1 MCYGIFTRRRSVLSQ
16 EQTEALFKVLD
27 QSTTTLQKAL
37 STSYLDAFIETGDN
51 LLNGEVQVED
61 GRPDQATVT
70 TLTALYQQAPWQS
83 YDAETVRRAIQLVML
98 KAIRVD
104 EIQANHQ
111 LTPDT
116 IAYIMGYLV
125 TRLEHKKQHLT
136 LLDLTVGTGNLLTA
150 VVSQLKAV
158 VAGKIEAY
166 GVDNDDTMLSIAQL
180 SSDLQR
186 LPIEYVH
193 QDALES
199 LLVPASDLIVA
210 DLPIGYYPVDAN
222 AATYQTHAA
231 EGHSFV
237 HHLLLEQAV
246 RQLTPGGIGVFLVPS
261 QLFQTAEAKGL
272 LKWLPTNAYLQGLLN
287 LPRELFANVNAQKA
301 ILILQKPGEGAQQV
315 EQVMLGEFP
324 SFKDQSAFQKFIAEI
339 VQWEEQN
346 LLTDHA

>member
-1 MCYGIFTRRRSVLSQ
+1 MD
-16 EQTEALFKVLD
+16 E
-27 QSTTTLQKAL
+27 STTTLQQTL

-51 LLNGEVQVED
+51 LLNGAVQVED
-61 GRPDQATVT
+61 GRPDDATAAKLT
-70 TLTALYQQAPWQS
+70 TLYQQAPWQS
-83 YDAETVRRAIQLVML
+83 YDAETVRRAVQLVLL

-125 TRLEHKKQHLT
+125 TRLEHNKQHLT

-150 VVSQLKAV
+150 VVSQLKEV
-158 VAGKIEAY
+158 VAGKIDAY
-166 GVDNDDTMLSIAQL
+166 GVDNDDTLLAIAQL

-186 LPIEYVH
+186 VPVEYVH
-193 QDALES
+193 QDALEP

-210 DLPIGYYPVDAN
+210 DLPVGYYPVDEN
-222 AATYQTHAA
+222 AAGYQTRAK

-246 RQLTPGGIGVFLVPS
+246 HQLAPGGIGVFLVPS

-301 ILILQKPGEGAQQV
+301 ILILQKPGAGAKQV
-315 EQVMLGEFP
+315 DQVMLGEFP
-324 SFKDQSAFQKFIAEI
+324 SFKDQVAFQKFIAEI
-339 VQWEEQN
+339 VQWEETN

>member
-1 MCYGIFTRRRSVLSQ
+1 
-16 EQTEALFKVLD
+16 LD
-27 QSTTTLQKAL
+27 ESATTLQQTL

-51 LLNGEVQVED
+51 LLNGAVQVED
-61 GRPDQATVT
+61 GRPDDATAAKLT
-70 TLTALYQQAPWQS
+70 TLYQQAPWQS
-83 YDAETVRRAIQLVML
+83 YDAETVRRAVQLVLL

-125 TRLEHKKQHLT
+125 TRLEHNKQHLT

-150 VVSQLKAV
+150 VVSQLKEV
-158 VAGKIEAY
+158 VAGKIDAY
-166 GVDNDDTMLSIAQL
+166 GVDNDDTLLAIAQL

-186 LPIEYVH
+186 VPVEYVH
-193 QDALES
+193 QDALEP

-210 DLPIGYYPVDAN
+210 DLPVGYYPVDEN
-222 AATYQTHAA
+222 AAGYQTRAK

-246 RQLTPGGIGVFLVPS
+246 HQLAPGGIGVFLVPS

-301 ILILQKPGEGAQQV
+301 ILILQKPGAGAKQV
-315 EQVMLGEFP
+315 DQVMLGEFP
-324 SFKDQSAFQKFIAEI
+324 SFKDQVAFQKFIAEI
-339 VQWEEQN
+339 VQWEETN

>member
-1 MCYGIFTRRRSVLSQ
+1 MCYVIFTRRRSVLSQ

-27 QSTTTLQKAL
+27 QSTTTLQKVL
-37 STSYLDAFIETGDN
+37 ETSYLDALIETGDN
-51 LLNGEVQVED
+51 LLNGTVQVED
-61 GRPDQATVT
+61 GRPDEQTVAQLT
-70 TLTALYQQAPWQS
+70 TLYQQAPWQS
-83 YDAETVRRAIQLVML
+83 YDAETVRRAIQLVLL

-125 TRLEHKKQHLT
+125 TRLAHRKHDLT

-150 VVSQLKAV
+150 VVSQLKEV
-158 VAGKIEAY
+158 VPGKITAY
-166 GVDNDDTMLSIAQL
+166 GVDNDDTLLAIAQL

-186 LPIEYVH
+186 LPVEYVH
-193 QDALES
+193 QDALEP

-210 DLPIGYYPVDAN
+210 DLPIGYYPVDEN
-222 AATYQTHAA
+222 AQGYQTRAT

-237 HHLLLEQAV
+237 HHLLLEQAI
-246 RQLTPGGIGVFLVPS
+246 RQLTPGGVGVFLVPS
-261 QLFQTAEAKGL
+261 QLFQTQEAKGL
-272 LKWLPTNAYLQGLLN
+272 LKWLPKNAYLQGLLN
-287 LPRELFANVNAQKA
+287 LPKELFANANAQKA
-301 ILILQKPGEGAQQV
+301 ILILQKPGTGAKQV

-346 LLTDHA
+346 LLTDNA